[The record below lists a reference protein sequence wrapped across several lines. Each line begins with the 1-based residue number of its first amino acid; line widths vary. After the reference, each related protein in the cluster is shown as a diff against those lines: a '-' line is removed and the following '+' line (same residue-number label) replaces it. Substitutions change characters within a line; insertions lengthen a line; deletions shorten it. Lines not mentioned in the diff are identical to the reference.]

1 MIRRL
6 LLTLSL
12 VAAPLAAQDPADA
25 EPDEPAKESWVRSNA
40 SWGKFVTL
48 GASGL
53 MFTFAVINN
62 NKAGDSFVTLET
74 RCVLS
79 QSLCEIDDNGE
90 YINDVSESLFQE
102 TIDYDQAARAWLIG
116 AQVALLATGVLWIL
130 DLTKK
135 SEGPN
140 NIPFTPFE
148 VYINGDQARFGASFR
163 F

>member
-102 TIDYDQAARAWLIG
+102 TIDHDQAARAWLIG
-116 AQVALLATGVLWIL
+116 AQVALHAVPCGSANGSQQNRIGRPGTGPGFRWQV
-130 DLTKK
+130 
-135 SEGPN
+135 ERAHR
-140 NIPFTPFE
+140 
-148 VYINGDQARFGASFR
+148 QAEAR
-163 F
+163 